1 MKITKAQLKQIIKEE
16 LGGKLTEA
24 DIGDP
29 EWEEWRDAHQMLI
42 SQLEGVVDWIER
54 NQPDAQYTVEQV
66 LGHIRKVLKDQ
77 QLPDP
82 NKDVY

>member
-1 MKITKAQLKQIIKEE
+1 MKITKAQLKEIIKEE

-29 EWEEWRDAHQMLI
+29 EWEEWRDAQQMLI
-42 SQLEGVVDWIER
+42 SQLLGSIQMYDEG
-54 NQPDAQYTVEQV
+54 QV
-66 LGHIRKVLKDQ
+66 SAEEVLKNIKTILKDQ

-82 NKDVY
+82 NKDIY

>member
-1 MKITKAQLKQIIKEE
+1 MKITKSQLKQIIKEE

-29 EWEEWRDAHQMLI
+29 DWEEWRDAHQMLI
-42 SQLEGVVDWIER
+42 SQLLGSIQMHDEGQFSAE
-54 NQPDAQYTVEQV
+54 EV
-66 LGHIRKVLKDQ
+66 LKHIKTILKDQ

-82 NKDVY
+82 NKDIY